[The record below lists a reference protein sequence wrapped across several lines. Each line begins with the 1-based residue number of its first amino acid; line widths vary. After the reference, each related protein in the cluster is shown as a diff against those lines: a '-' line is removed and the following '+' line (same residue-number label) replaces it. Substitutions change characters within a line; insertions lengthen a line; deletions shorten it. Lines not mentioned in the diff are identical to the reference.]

1 MIPVWMSELS
11 ERSGVPV
18 PTVKYYLREG
28 LLPAGEAVGA
38 TRSVY
43 DESHVRRLRLIRAL
57 VDIAGL
63 GLDRVREV
71 LAAVDDEGG
80 DLMATIG
87 AAHMQLSSP
96 PATEPSRA
104 SRERVAALVRRK
116 RWHTDPDASH
126 ATALAAALD
135 TAALAGQPMSDA
147 TLEVYATAAAD
158 VARRDLATTPRHD
171 PQDATAY
178 AVIGTLVNE
187 PILVSLRRMAHEH
200 LARRR
205 MARNG

>member
-1 MIPVWMSELS
+1 MSELS

-18 PTVKYYLREG
+18 ATVKYYLREG
-28 LLPAGEAVGA
+28 LLPPGEAVGA
-38 TRSVY
+38 TRAVY

-57 VDIAGL
+57 VEIAGL

-71 LAAVDDEGG
+71 LEAVDDDSRE
-80 DLMATIG
+80 LMAAIG
-87 AAHMQLSSP
+87 TAHMQLSSP
-96 PATEPSRA
+96 PSVEPSAESRA
-104 SRERVAALVRRK
+104 RVADLVRRK
-116 RWHTDPDASH
+116 RWYADPEASH

-135 TAALAGQPMSDA
+135 TAALAGQPMSEA
-147 TLEVYATAAAD
+147 TLEVYAAAAAD
-158 VARRDLATTPRHD
+158 VARRDLARTPGSD
-171 PQDATAY
+171 AQDATTY

-205 MARNG
+205 LARSG

>member
-1 MIPVWMSELS
+1 MSELS

-18 PTVKYYLREG
+18 ATVKYYLREG

-38 TRSVY
+38 TRAVY

-63 GLDRVREV
+63 GLDRVRDV
-71 LAAVDDEGG
+71 LDAVDDDAT
-80 DLMATIG
+80 DLMTAIG

-96 PATEPSRA
+96 PATEPTA
-104 SRERVAALVRRK
+104 ESRERVAGLVRLK
-116 RWHTDPDASH
+116 RWHTDPAASH

-158 VARRDLATTPRHD
+158 VARRDLSTTPRHD
-171 PQDATAY
+171 AQDATAY

-187 PILVSLRRMAHEH
+187 PILISLRRMAHEH

-205 MARNG
+205 LARNG

>member
-1 MIPVWMSELS
+1 MWISELS

-18 PTVKYYLREG
+18 PTVKYYLRER
-28 LLPAGEAVGA
+28 LLHPGEAVGA
-38 TRSVY
+38 TRAVY
-43 DESHVRRLRLIRAL
+43 DDSHVRRLRLIRAL

-71 LAAVDDEGG
+71 LAAIDDDGV
-80 DLMATIG
+80 DLMAKIG
-87 AAHMQLSSP
+87 AAHMQLSAP
-96 PATEPSRA
+96 PTPEPSEA
-104 SRERVAALVRRK
+104 ARERVADLVRRR

-147 TLEVYATAAAD
+147 TLDVYAAAAAD
-158 VARRDLATTPRHD
+158 VARRDLATTPRRD
-171 PQDATAY
+171 AEDATTY

-187 PILVSLRRMAHEH
+187 PILISLRRMAQEN

-205 MARNG
+205 LARAR